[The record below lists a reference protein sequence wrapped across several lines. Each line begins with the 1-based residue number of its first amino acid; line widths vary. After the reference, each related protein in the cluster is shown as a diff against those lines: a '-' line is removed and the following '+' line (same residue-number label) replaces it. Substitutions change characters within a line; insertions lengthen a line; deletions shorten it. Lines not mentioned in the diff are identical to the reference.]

1 MSNGG
6 AYMGDLE
13 SVYTWATFRGITN
26 EACFLRNGEQRNEYS
41 LITGNVRICRFVT
54 ADIEVI

>member
-1 MSNGG
+1 
-6 AYMGDLE
+6 MGDLE